1 MGGEI
6 SESLMI
12 PCLEFSGDELEFKEG
27 SEGWKEMCKRV
38 KEACENHGC
47 FLLIYDRVLN
57 KGLRDDMFLCIKELF
72 DLPEETKRKHTSLKP
87 YRSYSCDCPVVPLC
101 QSFGIDD
108 APLPKTAHAFTSL
121 MWPQGNPTFCET
133 LKSTSSKM
141 LELSFIILKMILE
154 GYGLPKQY
162 TSDIEQ
168 MKSSSNFR
176 LMKYKVPQN
185 AEFCETALLP
195 HTDKSA
201 LTILCENEV
210 QGLEVLTKSNKWIP
224 LKIPQEGFV
233 VIIGDVL
240 KAWSNGRLH
249 AATHRVMM
257 GGEKERYS
265 FALFAVP
272 KEEVKIEVPPELV
285 EENMHP
291 LRYRPFN
298 YGDYFQYFVS
308 TLKENAL
315 DVFAG
320 V

>member
-121 MWPQGNPTFCET
+121 MWPQGNPTFWY
-133 LKSTSSKM
+133 LISS
-141 LELSFIILKMILE
+141 LLIII
-154 GYGLPKQY
+154 Y
-162 TSDIEQ
+162 
-168 MKSSSNFR
+168 
-176 LMKYKVPQN
+176 
-185 AEFCETALLP
+185 
-195 HTDKSA
+195 
-201 LTILCENEV
+201 
-210 QGLEVLTKSNKWIP
+210 
-224 LKIPQEGFV
+224 
-233 VIIGDVL
+233 
-240 KAWSNGRLH
+240 
-249 AATHRVMM
+249 
-257 GGEKERYS
+257 
-265 FALFAVP
+265 
-272 KEEVKIEVPPELV
+272 
-285 EENMHP
+285 
-291 LRYRPFN
+291 
-298 YGDYFQYFVS
+298 YFSYI
-308 TLKENAL
+308 
-315 DVFAG
+315 
-320 V
+320 

>member
-1 MGGEI
+1 MGSEGENE
-6 SESLMI
+6 SEII
-12 PCLEFSGDELEFKEG
+12 PCLKFLGDFKEG
-27 SEGWKEMCKRV
+27 SEEWKELSKKVR
-38 KEACENHGC
+38 EACERHGC
-47 FLLIYDRVLN
+47 FILINDMVP
-57 KGLRDDMFLCIKELF
+57 KGLRDDMFLCMKELF
-72 DLPEETKRKHTSLKP
+72 DLPEETKRKHISPKA
-87 YRSYSCDCPVVPLC
+87 YRSYNCDCPLVTLC

-108 APLPKTAHAFTSL
+108 VPISDSAHAFTNL
-121 MWPQGNPTFCET
+121 MWPRGNPSFCDT
-133 LKSTSSKM
+133 LNSTSSKM
-141 LELSFIILKMILE
+141 FELTFMILKMILE

-162 TSDIEQ
+162 TSDIEE

-176 LMKYKVPQN
+176 LIKYIVPQN
-185 AEFCETALLP
+185 DEVCEIGLLP

-210 QGLEVLTKSNKWIP
+210 QGLEVLTKTNKWIP

-233 VIIGDVL
+233 VLVGDIL
-240 KAWSNGRLH
+240 KAWSNGRLD

-257 GGEKERYS
+257 KGEKERYS
-265 FALFAVP
+265 FALFSVP

-285 EENMHP
+285 EDNMYP
-291 LRYRPFN
+291 LRYKPFN
-298 YGDYFQYFVS
+298 YGEYFKYFVS